1 MKIFRLF
8 MMMVILV
15 ANRAS
20 SAETVDST
28 FSIPG
33 TVGKLSVRLQ
43 IQHYEE
49 GEKIPVVIFC
59 HGLGDNKN
67 NLFFDEISK
76 YALRENMGVVRFDF
90 NGHGDS
96 DGAFEKMDAINIQE
110 DLRNVIAWTIKQPF
124 TKNVSLVGHSL
135 GGIVVGVVA
144 PEYSDKDISGIVMLA
159 PGGVA
164 PDLML
169 MGNFYGF
176 KFDPWNPPDYIPIG
190 NHRRLGKNYIETMRD
205 LPIYQ
210 TARKYYGHAL
220 ILNGLKDN
228 IVPYTYAMRYNEVM
242 PMAELR
248 LIKDENHMFSETREQ
263 TAKDII
269 TWLHT
274 LQK

>member
-1 MKIFRLF
+1 MRKLLF
-8 MMMVILV
+8 LIAVITTALCH
-15 ANRAS
+15 AGAP
-20 SAETVDST
+20 VDSLFT
-28 FSIPG
+28 LQS
-33 TVGKLSVRLQ
+33 VKGKLSLHLQ
-43 IQHYEE
+43 LPKTE
-49 GEKIPVVIFC
+49 GERELPIVIIC
-59 HGLGDNKN
+59 HGLGGNQN
-67 NLFFDEISK
+67 EPFISK
-76 YALRENMGVVRFDF
+76 IAADALADGMGVVRFDF

-96 DGAFEKMDAINIQE
+96 DGTFEKMDAINIQE
-110 DLRNVIAWTIKQPF
+110 DLRNVIAWTINQSF

-135 GGIVVGVVA
+135 GGIVVGMVA

-190 NHRRLGKNYIETMRD
+190 NNRRLGKNYIESMRD

-210 TARKYYGHAL
+210 TARKYYGPAL

-248 LIKDENHMFSETREQ
+248 LIKDENHMFSKSREQ
-263 TAKDII
+263 TVKDII
-269 TWLHT
+269 TWLCA

>member
-67 NLFFDEISK
+67 NLFFDEITK
-76 YALRENMGVVRFDF
+76 YALRKNMGVVRFDF

-96 DGAFEKMDAINIQE
+96 DCAFEKMDAINIQE

-159 PGGVA
+159 PGGSCT
-164 PDLML
+164 
-169 MGNFYGF
+169 GF
-176 KFDPWNPPDYIPIG
+176 DVDGKFLWI
-190 NHRRLGKNYIETMRD
+190 
-205 LPIYQ
+205 
-210 TARKYYGHAL
+210 
-220 ILNGLKDN
+220 
-228 IVPYTYAMRYNEVM
+228 
-242 PMAELR
+242 
-248 LIKDENHMFSETREQ
+248 
-263 TAKDII
+263 
-269 TWLHT
+269 
-274 LQK
+274 